1 MTSFASNLCV
11 WLVCI
16 VFVVRHEFS
25 PFLLS
30 GHLPAK
36 IGVNGS
42 QADEDQSTEKNTD
55 IDVKEKKRIKEEEK

>member
-1 MTSFASNLCV
+1 
-11 WLVCI
+11 